1 MICYNVLINNFT
13 NSNSTTTECSLNFSW
28 YELYTW
34 LNYADVLMNMM
45 IPFFLI
51 VIFNSMICQS
61 VCRLARI
68 RRTMTLHPSRR
79 RQSTSQNSQHT
90 SQIKVTE
97 MLLVVSTVFLCLNLP
112 SYVFRVWMV
121 WDNVSITFLY
131 IYYYVYLTFN
141 GHFYKWFKDYI
152 RNL

>member
-1 MICYNVLINNFT
+1 MYY
-13 NSNSTTTECSLNFSW
+13 SNSSARVCDLKLSW
-28 YELYTW
+28 YDLFVW
-34 LNYADVLMNMM
+34 LNYADVLINMV

-51 VIFNSMICQS
+51 VIFNCMICQS

-79 RQSTSQNSQHT
+79 RQSTPQNSQHT

-121 WDNVSITFLY
+121 LDEVSI
-131 IYYYVYLTFN
+131 I
-141 GHFYKWFKDYI
+141 GQSIFKGVQNTGNFWNI
-152 RNL
+152 K

>member
-1 MICYNVLINNFT
+1 
-13 NSNSTTTECSLNFSW
+13 
-28 YELYTW
+28 
-34 LNYADVLMNMM
+34 MNMVV
-45 IPFFLI
+45 PFFLI
-51 VIFNSMICQS
+51 VIFNCLICQS

-79 RQSTSQNSQHT
+79 RQSTPAQNSQHA

-121 WDNVSITFLY
+121 WDEVSNVWNIK
-131 IYYYVYLTFN
+131 VYGLSSSVTMYGFQIIVLIN
-141 GHFYKWFKDYI
+141 DIILFKDI
-152 RNL
+152 CSLGKVFL

>member
-1 MICYNVLINNFT
+1 MYKKKKWIGFS
-13 NSNSTTTECSLNFSW
+13 NSNSTVPVCDLDSSW
-28 YELYTW
+28 YELFVW
-34 LNYADVLMNMM
+34 LNYADVLINMV

-51 VIFNSMICQS
+51 VIFNCMICQS

-79 RQSTSQNSQHT
+79 RQSTPQNSQHT

-121 WDNVSITFLY
+121 LDEVSNTPLHRVISRINSNNMY
-131 IYYYVYLTFN
+131 
-141 GHFYKWFKDYI
+141 
-152 RNL
+152 